1 MDVGELYDSLVDAL
15 YEEAIPCA
23 KNIYRLYGKSASK
36 IYPSY
41 HHVVMDIALTLEVQL
56 DIPEEVIEAILD
68 KNPIATAL
76 GRIALFGEE
85 ESELDE

>member
-1 MDVGELYDSLVDAL
+1 MDVGELYDNLVDAL

-41 HHVVMDIALTLEVQL
+41 HHVAVEIAFDLERKW

-68 KNPIATAL
+68 RNPIATAL

>member
-1 MDVGELYDSLVDAL
+1 MNTLYKQLVDL
-15 YEEAIPCA
+15 IEEKAVEQA
-23 KNIYRLYGKSASK
+23 KRIYNLYGRQASR

-41 HHVVMDIALTLEVQL
+41 HHVAAEIAFDLERKW

-68 KNPIATAL
+68 RNPIATAL

>member
-1 MDVGELYDSLVDAL
+1 MDIGEVYDNLVDML
-15 YEEAIPCA
+15 YEDAILYA
-23 KNIYRLYGKSASK
+23 KNIHRLYGKSASK

-41 HHVVMDIALTLEVQL
+41 HHVAVEIAFDLERKW

-68 KNPIATAL
+68 RNPIATSL

-85 ESELDE
+85 ESELDN